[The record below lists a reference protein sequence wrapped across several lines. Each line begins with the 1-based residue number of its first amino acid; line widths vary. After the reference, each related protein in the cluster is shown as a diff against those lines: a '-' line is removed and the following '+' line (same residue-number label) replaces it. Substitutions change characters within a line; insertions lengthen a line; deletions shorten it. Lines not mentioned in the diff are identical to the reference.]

1 MLGLDLSQTAQA
13 IIALL
18 ILVGMLVMFV
28 RETYPVEVVAIG
40 GAMVMLVLGILPMKA
55 VPDVLSNNAPWTIAA
70 MFMIVGALVRTGAL
84 EGVSQMAARNAEA
97 HPGWT
102 LALLG
107 LGVTAVSA
115 FVNNTPLV
123 VVMMPIFM
131 QLSKQLQL
139 SPSKLMIPLSYMTIL
154 GGTVTLVGTSTNLV
168 VDGVAQKAGMAPFS
182 IFEMTP
188 LGLVVALVGLAYLA
202 LFANRLLPARES
214 MASLLSDKKGMKFFT
229 EVAIPQDSAFVGKKP
244 AEVDLFKRGGARVI
258 DVLRGDISLRR
269 NMENVVLAPGDRVV
283 LRTPMAELLGMKE
296 SKDVEHAVEDEPQ
309 PDVIGPPVDRDMQQV
324 DKLSSV
330 QTSTVEVLITPG
342 CTMVGRSLGE
352 MRLRRRYGVY
362 PLAVHRRDQN
372 LGRGLDAIEV
382 RIGDTL
388 LLEGA
393 MEDIRRLATD
403 MQMVDISQ
411 PTQRAFRRG
420 HAPLV
425 IAILIAVVIGAALNV
440 APILYLA
447 FVGVGIVLLTRAI
460 DSDEALASVDGGLMA
475 LLFGMLAVGA
485 GLEHSGAIEMV
496 VGWIAPVLQGVSPY
510 VLVFAVY
517 ALTSFLTEIVSNNAV
532 AVIVTPLVISLA
544 HTLGVDARPLVMVV
558 MIGASASFATPIGYQ
573 TNTLVYGPGGYKFS
587 DFIRFGVP
595 LNVISAIVTTITVPL
610 LYSI

>member
-1 MLGLDLSQTAQA
+1 MLGLDLNQTAQA
-13 IIALL
+13 IVALL
-18 ILVGMLVMFV
+18 ILAGMLVMFV
-28 RETYPVEVVAIG
+28 RETYPVEVVALG
-40 GAMVMLVLGILPMKA
+40 GAVVMLVLGILPMSA

-97 HPGWT
+97 HPALT
-102 LALLG
+102 LGVLG
-107 LGVTAVSA
+107 LGVTGVSA

-131 QLSKQLQL
+131 QLSKQLQM
-139 SPSKLMIPLSYMTIL
+139 SPSKLLIPLSYMTIL
-154 GGTVTLVGTSTNLV
+154 GGTMTLVGTSTNLV
-168 VDGVAQKAGMAPFS
+168 VDGVAQKAGLAPFT

-188 LGLVVALVGLAYLA
+188 LGIVVALVGLAYLA
-202 LFANRLLPARES
+202 LFAKRLLPARDS
-214 MASLLSDKKGMKFFT
+214 MAALVNDKTRMKFFT

-283 LRTPMAELLGMKE
+283 LRTPMAELLGMKD
-296 SKDVEHAVEDEPQ
+296 SKDVQHAVEDVPQ
-309 PDVIGPPVDRDMQQV
+309 ADIIGPAPDTEMLQV

-342 CTMVGRSLGE
+342 CTMVGRTLGE

-372 LGRGLDAIEV
+372 LGRGLDEIEV
-382 RIGDTL
+382 RVGDTL

-411 PTQRAFRRG
+411 PSQRAFRRG

-425 IAILIAVVIGAALNV
+425 VAILLGVVVGAALNV
-440 APILYLA
+440 APIQYLA
-447 FVGVGIVLLTRAI
+447 FVGVGIALLTRAI
-460 DSDEALASVDGGLMA
+460 DSDEALAAVDGSLMA

-485 GLEHSGAIEMV
+485 GLEHSGAVELM
-496 VGWIAPVLQGVSPY
+496 VGWMAPWLQGVSPY

-517 ALTSFLTEIVSNNAV
+517 AMTSFLTEIVSNNAV
-532 AVIVTPLVISLA
+532 AVIVTPVVIALA
-544 HTLGVDARPLVMVV
+544 QTLGVDPRPLVIVV

-595 LNVISAIVTTITVPL
+595 LNVICAIVVTIAVPL
-610 LYSI
+610 FYSF

>member
-1 MLGLDLSQTAQA
+1 MLGLDLNQTAQA
-13 IIALL
+13 IVALL

-28 RETYPVEVVAIG
+28 RETYPVEVVALG
-40 GAMVMLVLGILPMKA
+40 GAVVMLVLGILPMAA

-97 HPGWT
+97 HPALT
-102 LALLG
+102 LGVLG
-107 LGVTAVSA
+107 LGVTGVSA

-131 QLSKQLQL
+131 QLSKQLQM
-139 SPSKLMIPLSYMTIL
+139 SPSKLLIPLSYMTIL
-154 GGTVTLVGTSTNLV
+154 GGTMTLVGTSTNLV
-168 VDGVAQKAGMAPFS
+168 VDGVAQKAGLAPFT

-188 LGLVVALVGLAYLA
+188 LGIVVALVGLAYLA
-202 LFANRLLPARES
+202 LFAKRLLPARDS
-214 MASLLSDKKGMKFFT
+214 MAALVNDKTRMKFFT

-283 LRTPMAELLGMKE
+283 LRTPMAELLGMKD
-296 SKDVEHAVEDEPQ
+296 SKDVQHAVEDVPQ
-309 PDVIGPPVDRDMQQV
+309 ADIIGPAPDTEMLQV

-342 CTMVGRSLGE
+342 CTMVGRTLGE

-372 LGRGLDAIEV
+372 LGRGLDEIEV
-382 RIGDTL
+382 RVGDTL

-411 PTQRAFRRG
+411 PSQRAFRRG

-425 IAILIAVVIGAALNV
+425 VAILLGVVVGAALNV
-440 APILYLA
+440 APIQYLA
-447 FVGVGIVLLTRAI
+447 FVGVGIALLTRAI
-460 DSDEALASVDGGLMA
+460 DSDEALAAVDGSLMA

-485 GLEHSGAIEMV
+485 GLEHSGAVELM
-496 VGWIAPVLQGVSPY
+496 VGWMAPWLQGVSPY

-517 ALTSFLTEIVSNNAV
+517 AMTSFLTEIVSNNAV
-532 AVIVTPLVISLA
+532 AVIVTPVVIALA
-544 HTLGVDARPLVMVV
+544 QTLGVDPRPLVIVV

-595 LNVISAIVTTITVPL
+595 LNVICAIVVTIAVPL
-610 LYSI
+610 FYSF